1 MNRQLIISTL
11 VAIIGV
17 LCAST
22 TAVAAEVRPNLATET
37 KPPEYT
43 YDRGI
48 IGAVKAYGKLRSAP
62 DQVVPDQFE
71 PGGGGGCW
79 GATTTRSRGIYPY
92 NRGLHLYTVWCS
104 NGSVIT
110 YRTSSSWPFGDFLC
124 RCTSGPHVD
133 KVAGGAGWSFVDVQA
148 WASYACHSP
157 WWFDWNDTLVMRIR
171 YHPNGWYETI
181 YYQ

>member
-1 MNRQLIISTL
+1 MKRLVVLL
-11 VAIIGV
+11 VA
-17 LCAST
+17 L
-22 TAVAAEVRPNLATET
+22 TAGALVTAAPSYANDPLPSEATYDPGMTVGKYRAKPT
-37 KPPEYT
+37 KPPQGVPAT
-43 YDRGI
+43 
-48 IGAVKAYGKLRSAP
+48 
-62 DQVVPDQFE
+62 QVE

-79 GATTTRSRGIYPY
+79 STTTTRSRGLYPY

-110 YRTSSSWPFGDFLC
+110 YRSSSSWPFGDFLC
-124 RCTSGPHVD
+124 ACSSGPHVD

-171 YHPNGWYETI
+171 YHPNGYYETI

>member
-11 VAIIGV
+11 VAVI
-17 LCAST
+17 S
-22 TAVAAEVRPNLATET
+22 AAFLGATLAPPALAMET

-43 YDRGI
+43 YDPGI
-48 IGAVKAYGKLRSAP
+48 VGAGKGYGKLRPAP
-62 DQVVPDQFE
+62 NLVE

-79 GATTTRSRGIYPY
+79 GATTTRSRGLWPY

-110 YRTSSSWPFGDFLC
+110 YRSSSSWPFGDFLC
-124 RCTSGPHVD
+124 GCTSGPHVD

-171 YHPNGWYETI
+171 YHPNGYYETI

>member
-11 VAIIGV
+11 VAAI
-17 LCAST
+17 CA
-22 TAVAAEVRPNLATET
+22 AILGAALAPPAFAAET
-37 KPPEYT
+37 KPSEYT
-43 YDRGI
+43 YDRGVV
-48 IGAVKAYGKLRSAP
+48 GSAKGYGKP
-62 DQVVPDQFE
+62 KPVPPTQVE

-79 GATTTRSRGIYPY
+79 GATTTRSRGLYPY
-92 NRGLHLYTVWCS
+92 GRGLHLYTVWCS

-110 YRTSSSWPFGDFLC
+110 YRTSSSWPFVDFLC
-124 RCTSGPHVD
+124 GCSSGPHVA

-157 WWFDWNDTLVMRIR
+157 WWFDWNDTLVQRIR
-171 YHPNGWYETI
+171 YHPNGYYETI